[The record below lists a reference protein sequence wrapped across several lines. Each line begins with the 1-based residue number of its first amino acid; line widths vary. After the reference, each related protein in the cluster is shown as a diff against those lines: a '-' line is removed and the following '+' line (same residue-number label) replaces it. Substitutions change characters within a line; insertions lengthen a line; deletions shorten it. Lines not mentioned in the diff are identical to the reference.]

1 MTHNRRGRPREQG
14 IDVAVQ
20 AAVNELLEE
29 VGYQRCTVDAI
40 AARAGVGKAALY
52 RRWKSKAELV
62 FAAVV
67 HDDDLTA
74 PDTGTLRGDVAGVLA
89 DIQSA
94 LDGPQVRNAL
104 PGLLADLRTE
114 DAPTARLGE
123 LFLVRERAYLVEVLD
138 RAIARGELAR
148 RPEIPAVHA
157 MLLGSVFAWLHL
169 LREAVP
175 PGGLAEA
182 LAPGLY
188 GAILE
193 LGGAVRG

>member
-14 IDVAVQ
+14 IDAAVQ

-67 HDDDLTA
+67 HDDALA
-74 PDTGTLRGDVAGVLA
+74 APPDTGTLRGDVAGVLA

-104 PGLLADLRTE
+104 PGLLADIRAE
-114 DAPTARLGE
+114 DAPTDRLGE
-123 LFLVRERAYLVEVLD
+123 LFLVRERAYLTEVLD

-148 RPEIPAVHA
+148 RPEMSVVHA

-169 LREAVP
+169 LRETVP
-175 PGGLAEA
+175 PGGLADT
-182 LAPGLY
+182 LAPGLCA
-188 GAILE
+188 AIVE
-193 LGGAVRG
+193 LGR

>member
-14 IDVAVQ
+14 IDAAVR

-67 HDDDLTA
+67 HDDAIAA
-74 PDTGTLRGDVAGVLA
+74 PHDTGTLRGDVASVLA

-104 PGLLADLRTE
+104 PGLLADLRAE
-114 DAPTARLGE
+114 DGPTARLGE
-123 LFLVRERAYLVEVLD
+123 LFLIRERAYLAEVLD

-148 RPEIPAVHA
+148 RPEVPVVHA

-175 PGGLAEA
+175 PGGLADA

-188 GAILE
+188 GAIIE
-193 LGGAVRG
+193 LGR

>member
-14 IDVAVQ
+14 ID
-20 AAVNELLEE
+20 AAVRTAVNDLLEE

-52 RRWKSKAELV
+52 RRWKSKSELV

-67 HDDDLTA
+67 HDDALA
-74 PDTGTLRGDVAGVLA
+74 APPDTGTLRGDVAAVLA

-94 LDGPQVRNAL
+94 LDGPRVRNAL
-104 PGLLADLRTE
+104 PGLLADLRAE
-114 DAPTARLGE
+114 DQPAARLGE
-123 LFLVRERAYLVEVLD
+123 LFLVRERAYLTEVLD

-148 RPEIPAVHA
+148 RPELPAVHA

-169 LREAVP
+169 LRETVP
-175 PGGLAEA
+175 PGGLAA
-182 LAPGLY
+182 VLTPGLS
-188 GAILE
+188 GAIVE
-193 LGGAVRG
+193 LGS

>member
-14 IDVAVQ
+14 IDAAVR

-67 HDDDLTA
+67 HDDALA
-74 PDTGTLRGDVAGVLA
+74 APPDTGTLRGDVAGVLA

-104 PGLLADLRTE
+104 PGLLADLRAE

-123 LFLVRERAYLVEVLD
+123 LFLVRERAYLTEVLD

-148 RPEIPAVHA
+148 RPEMSVVHA

-169 LREAVP
+169 LREPVP
-175 PGGLAEA
+175 PGGLADA

-188 GAILE
+188 AAIVE
-193 LGGAVRG
+193 LGR

>member
-14 IDVAVQ
+14 IDTAVR
-20 AAVNELLEE
+20 AAVNALLEE

-67 HDDDLTA
+67 HDDALA
-74 PDTGTLRGDVAGVLA
+74 APPDTGTLRGDVAAVLA

-104 PGLLADLRTE
+104 PGLLADLRAE

-123 LFLVRERAYLVEVLD
+123 LFLIREREYLAEVLD
-138 RAIARGELAR
+138 RALSRGELSR
-148 RPEIPAVHA
+148 RPELPAVHA
-157 MLLGSVFAWLHL
+157 MLLGSVFAWLHF
-169 LREAVP
+169 LRETAP
-175 PGGLAEA
+175 PEGLAA
-182 LAPGLY
+182 GLY
-188 GAILE
+188 GAIVE
-193 LGGAVRG
+193 LGR

>member
-14 IDVAVQ
+14 IDAAVR

-67 HDDDLTA
+67 HDDTLA
-74 PDTGTLRGDVAGVLA
+74 APPDTGTLRGDVTGVLA

-114 DAPTARLGE
+114 DAPAARLGE

-138 RAIARGELAR
+138 RALARGELAR
-148 RPEIPAVHA
+148 RPEVPVVHA

-169 LREAVP
+169 LRETVP
-175 PGGLAEA
+175 PGGLADA

-188 GAILE
+188 GAIIV
-193 LGGAVRG
+193 LGR